1 MRFIIYKH
9 IKYMSS
15 KGANLNYTIKISH
28 TSRKIYLFRINS
40 HKLKTLIVIP
50 NHQNITLMGL
60 VKT

>member
-1 MRFIIYKH
+1 
-9 IKYMSS
+9 MSS

-28 TSRKIYLFRINS
+28 IGSKIYLFRINY

-50 NHQNITLMGL
+50 NHQNIILMGL